1 MSDEARLIS
10 VLDRIDG
17 RSYPAYKA
25 LLGEWDL
32 GGFTIGFDRVQGD
45 PFAAPSRIRVSVQS
59 TLESGLYDT
68 KERRIAAEDWL
79 LRRFVAGLRPRRLGS
94 GRSGEMRCLQP
105 GPEVEERSA
114 VRLHDDGR
122 VEVRFQIGLP
132 ARGRRVLG
140 QAAWSLL
147 DEDVRDAALAL
158 REHRGADLHVES
170 VCRQRALRRAMCEEG
185 LVAFISDG
193 AVLPRASGVTQEPLD
208 GAVVFHSPESLAV
221 RLVVDG
227 EMVRG
232 MGIPR
237 GVTAIVGGGFHGKS
251 TLLQAIQRGHLDHVP
266 GDGREGVVAHPY
278 TAKIRA
284 EDGRRVAQVDISS
297 FLRDLPGG
305 RSTAPFTTEDASG
318 STSQA
323 AAVVE
328 ALEAG
333 AQVLL
338 IDEDT
343 SASNLLARDEL
354 MRTLIPQDREPITP
368 MVEHVRPLMRASGVS
383 TIIVVGGVGDY
394 LRVADTVIGMN
405 AYRAE
410 DLRPSVSELVGP
422 VSDLSDDSW
431 SVPMTRTVSPASLAS
446 GKIKVGDDRRI
457 RYGDSDIDVVGVEQ
471 ILSRDHAWSV
481 ARALAVIHE
490 RADGPD
496 EVSVLLDR
504 LEALLDTE
512 GIDGLAGGR
521 TADGG
526 LIRPRRLEVA
536 AAMNRYRRLKV
547 DSRS

>member
-32 GGFTIGFDRVQGD
+32 GGFTIAFDRVQGD
-45 PFAAPSRIRVSVQS
+45 PFAAPSRVRVSVQS
-59 TLESGLYDT
+59 TLDSGLYDT
-68 KERRIAAEDWL
+68 RERRVAAEDWL
-79 LRRFVAGLRPRRLGS
+79 LRCFVAGLRPRRLGS

-122 VEVRFQIGLP
+122 AEVRFQIGLP

-158 REHRGADLHVES
+158 RKHQGADLHVAS
-170 VCRQRALRRAMCEEG
+170 VCRQRALRRAMCEAG

-208 GAVVFHSPESLAV
+208 GAVVFRSPESLAV
-221 RLVVDG
+221 RLEVDG
-227 EMVRG
+227 EPIRG

-278 TAKIRA
+278 TVKVRA

-297 FLRDLPGG
+297 FLRGLPGG
-305 RSTAPFTTEDASG
+305 RSTAPFATEDASG

-354 MRTLIPQDREPITP
+354 MRTLIPPDREPITP
-368 MVEHVRPLMRASGVS
+368 MVEHVRPLMRTCGVS
-383 TIIVVGGVGDY
+383 TVIVVGGVGDY

-410 DLRPSVSELVGP
+410 DLRDSVSELVGP
-422 VSDLSDDSW
+422 VSDLSDGTW
-431 SVPMTRTVSPASLAS
+431 SSPMARTVSPASLAP
-446 GKIKVGDDRRI
+446 GKIKAGDDRRI
-457 RYGDSDIDVVGVEQ
+457 RYGESDIDVVGVEQ

-490 RADGPD
+490 RADGPG
-496 EVSVLLDR
+496 EMSVLLDR
-504 LEALLDTE
+504 LETLLDAE